1 MQIFSA
7 GRTGRTGQTDQPKVV
22 QEVLAD
28 LKRTQ
33 ERYMLEAGYTKLNID
48 GASISLNGL

>member
-1 MQIFSA
+1 MLSQVLCLVRIIF
-7 GRTGRTGQTDQPKVV
+7 
-22 QEVLAD
+22 LAVFAN
-28 LKRTQ
+28 LKKRTQ